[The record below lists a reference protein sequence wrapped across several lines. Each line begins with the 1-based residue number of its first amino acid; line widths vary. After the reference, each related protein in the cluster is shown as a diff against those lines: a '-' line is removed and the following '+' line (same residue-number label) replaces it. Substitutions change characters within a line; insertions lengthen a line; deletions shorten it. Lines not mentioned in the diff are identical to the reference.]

1 MELLQLRY
9 FHEVA
14 QTQHMTNSAK
24 RLGVAQP
31 ALTQA
36 IRRLEGELD
45 AKLFERVGRNIRLT
59 PCGEALED
67 KVAPLLAA
75 FDEIPSAIA
84 QAKGQ
89 ERNTV
94 RIDVEAATTMTV
106 DAIAAFRATVPQAAF
121 VINQA
126 NSVARWDVRVR
137 TEAHGGAAMPDART
151 SEVFRERICLAVP
164 KAQANGE
171 PIRLADFAGAPFVC
185 LAGTRGFRGVCDE
198 LCLKTGFA
206 PNVVFESDSPDV
218 VRKFIALGLGVGF
231 WPERSWGALEGSEVV
246 LAPIADAGF
255 ERDIV
260 VETAKHPLGQK
271 AAEFHAF
278 LLEFIRRQMG
288 GVDA

>member
-106 DAIAAFRATVPQAAF
+106 DAIAAFPATVPQAAF

-126 NSVARWDVRVR
+126 NSEARWDVRVR